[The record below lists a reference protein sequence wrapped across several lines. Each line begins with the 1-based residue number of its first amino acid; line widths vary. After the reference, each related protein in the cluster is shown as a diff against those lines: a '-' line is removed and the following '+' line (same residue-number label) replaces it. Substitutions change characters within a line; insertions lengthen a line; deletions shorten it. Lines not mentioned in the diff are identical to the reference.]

1 MSVMNRGARGG
12 VTSSPVL
19 LKGWRQG
26 SKDSVTDCIHFFR
39 GGDVMSDC
47 VPTRVLET
55 SFALNIVGR
64 SECVGERGGV
74 VEVVVG
80 E

>member
-1 MSVMNRGARGG
+1 MLS
-12 VTSSPVL
+12 
-19 LKGWRQG
+19 KGWRQG

-55 SFALNIVGR
+55 SFALNIVSG
-64 SECVGERGGV
+64 SE
-74 VEVVVG
+74 
-80 E
+80 